1 MAEPIATGLQFE
13 LFLSARRLQTYGD
26 SGENSPF
33 VLVPFSCQ
41 QQAGKQYFWNYYG
54 WGVVIHT
61 GCGCVILLGFS
72 KNKESA
78 QKHTLEC
85 FNALELQEG
94 VGTSLVS
101 QMSVMFCSFRQ

>member
-1 MAEPIATGLQFE
+1 M
-13 LFLSARRLQTYGD
+13 
-26 SGENSPF
+26 
-33 VLVPFSCQ
+33 
-41 QQAGKQYFWNYYG
+41 
-54 WGVVIHT
+54 IHT